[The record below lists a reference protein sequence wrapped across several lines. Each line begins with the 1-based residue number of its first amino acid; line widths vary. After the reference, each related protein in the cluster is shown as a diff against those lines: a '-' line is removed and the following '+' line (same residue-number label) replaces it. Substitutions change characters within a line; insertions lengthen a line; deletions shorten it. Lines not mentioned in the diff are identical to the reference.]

1 MSDFLFLMTPE
12 SLQAFV
18 YIVIILTVLYFI
30 MWVILK
36 IVARFKKTPADVK
49 KAQGLNLTLSSGA
62 DLATTSGLLSIDDN
76 GNIFSMGFPKG
87 MIIMWKPQ
95 SANLTPPVGWA
106 VCDGNTPGVP
116 NLTNKFIRGG
126 TGTDATASV
135 ITGGA
140 DTVKLDLKHLP
151 NHTHSL
157 VDGKNPI
164 KRMTISSG
172 NGANSNLRLE
182 YKPTPDWLLDQVKLW
197 SDYDIIN
204 ANSTSDVVQ
213 TQGMSGVVNE
223 SLSILPSYYT
233 LAYLMKL

>member
-18 YIVIILTVLYFI
+18 YIVVILVVFYVI

-36 IVARFKKTPADVK
+36 IVAHFKKKPDDVK

-106 VCDGNTPGVP
+106 VCDGKTPGVP
-116 NLTNKFIRGG
+116 DLTNKFIRGG
-126 TGTDATASV
+126 TSTSAVNGV
-135 ITGGA
+135 IGGA
-140 DTVKLDLKHLP
+140 DNVTLNVNHLP
-151 NHTHSL
+151 DHNHLLVPKANTKFHSIATAWQEIET
-157 VDGKNPI
+157 DPGQ
-164 KRMTISSG
+164 G
-172 NGANSNLRLE
+172 NGHLVTSAYDRYETGGIQNGTKNNSF
-182 YKPTPDWLLDQVKLW
+182 D
-197 SDYDIIN
+197 
-204 ANSTSDVVQ
+204 
-213 TQGMSGVVNE
+213 
-223 SLSILPSYYT
+223 ILPSYYT
-233 LAYLMKL
+233 LVYLMKL

>member
-1 MSDFLFLMTPE
+1 MSDFPFLITPE

-18 YIVIILTVLYFI
+18 YIVAILVVFYVI

-36 IVARFKKTPADVK
+36 IVAHFKKKPEDVK

-116 NLTNKFIRGG
+116 NLTNKFIRAG
-126 TGTDATASV
+126 TATDAANGVSA
-135 ITGGA
+135 GA
-140 DTVKLDLKHLP
+140 DTVKLVKDNLP
-151 NHTHSL
+151 DHTHTLPYGIHSDRDEL
-157 VDGKNPI
+157 KDFRSGGGDGEDYKYGYF
-164 KRMTISSG
+164 G
-172 NGANSNLRLE
+172 NQGVKGSVWTAKVGANWSLE
-182 YKPTPDWLLDQVKLW
+182 TNTKNMD
-197 SDYDIIN
+197 N
-204 ANSTSDVVQ
+204 
-213 TQGMSGVVNE
+213 VVNT
-223 SLSILPSYYT
+223 SFSILPSYYT
-233 LAYLMKL
+233 LVYLMKL

>member
-1 MSDFLFLMTPE
+1 
-12 SLQAFV
+12 
-18 YIVIILTVLYFI
+18 
-30 MWVILK
+30 
-36 IVARFKKTPADVK
+36 
-49 KAQGLNLTLSSGA
+49 LSSGV

-95 SANLTPPVGWA
+95 SSNLTPPEGWA

-126 TGTDATASV
+126 TATDATASV

-140 DTVKLDLKHLP
+140 DTVKLDPKHLP

-157 VDGKNPI
+157 VDGDKSI
-164 KRMTISSG
+164 YRMAIHNGRNGVNLQANFLLRTGDYQVKQLHLDTDGQSG
-172 NGANSNLRLE
+172 TVVDHAAIMANS
-182 YKPTPDWLLDQVKLW
+182 YSAV
-197 SDYDIIN
+197 
-204 ANSTSDVVQ
+204 NSTKNMDS
-213 TQGMSGVVNE
+213 VVNE

-233 LAYLMKL
+233 LVYLMKL